1 MPMQHMRRARRRLLQ
16 GVTALA
22 GTAVGWPGISLAQ
35 NKPIRIGMS
44 TVLTGRIA
52 MMGRSSRAG
61 AMQEAEKFNAAGGL
75 NGRRIEIVVRDS
87 KGQPQDAARNA
98 RELVT
103 KEGCDILIDAE
114 PSSGALAVH
123 EVARELGVLCLHTVS
138 EASSLTADPKLHV
151 PTAFRCARMG
161 IHDAIVGGAYAA
173 KVSREKGLRQWM
185 TCSPDYAYG
194 RDITAEFLTYLRRF
208 NKDVEVLGEFWPKFM
223 QPDYS
228 KELARIVLSK
238 VQAVY
243 SALWGGDLAA
253 FIDQGNIFGF
263 FNKLEFFSPNMADYT
278 VLAATKY
285 VPPNIHSGNRYL
297 RGFPSTPANQGW
309 ADAYLARNREMPTN
323 WSWANASAISF
334 LVAALKATQ
343 STDGKKLSEAL
354 RGMSIPSPFGSNG
367 ELTMRAQDH
376 TLIGYATGWGGLTTT
391 EPYMPSP
398 VAGDWKLIL
407 ELEAEWR
414 KGKAWA

>member
-1 MPMQHMRRARRRLLQ
+1 MMANGHMNQRRKLIQ
-16 GVTALA
+16 GATALA
-22 GTAVGWPGISLAQ
+22 GAAVGWPGISLAQ
-35 NKPIRIGMS
+35 NKPIRIGMP

-52 MMGRSSRAG
+52 MMGKSSRNG
-61 AMQEAEKFNAAGGL
+61 AMQEVEKFNATGGL
-75 NGRRIEIVVRDS
+75 NGRRIEIVARDS
-87 KGQPQDAARNA
+87 KGQPQEAARNA
-98 RELVT
+98 HDLVN
-103 KEGCDILIDAE
+103 KEGCEILIDAE

-151 PTAFRCARMG
+151 PNIFRCARMG

-173 KVSREKGLRQWM
+173 QVSREKGLHHWM
-185 TCSPDYAYG
+185 ICSPDYAYG
-194 RDITAEFLTYLRRF
+194 RDTTAEFLTYLKRF
-208 NKDVEVLGEFWPKFM
+208 NKDVEVIGEFWPKFM

-263 FNKLEFFSPNMADYT
+263 FNKLEFFSQNMADYT
-278 VLAATKY
+278 VLTATNY
-285 VPPNIHSGNRYL
+285 VPPSIHSGNRYL
-297 RGFPSTPANQGW
+297 RGFPNSPANQRW
-309 ADAYLARNREMPTN
+309 ADAYFARNREMPTN

-334 LVAALKATQ
+334 IAAAMKATQ
-343 STDGKKLSEAL
+343 STDGRKLSDAL
-354 RGMSIPSPFGSNG
+354 RGMSIQSPFGANG
-367 ELTMRAQDH
+367 ELTLRAQDH
-376 TLIGYATGWGGLTTT
+376 TLIGYATGWGALVTK
-391 EPYMPSP
+391 EPYMSSP

-407 ELEAEWR
+407 ELESEW
-414 KGKAWA
+414 KKSKAWA